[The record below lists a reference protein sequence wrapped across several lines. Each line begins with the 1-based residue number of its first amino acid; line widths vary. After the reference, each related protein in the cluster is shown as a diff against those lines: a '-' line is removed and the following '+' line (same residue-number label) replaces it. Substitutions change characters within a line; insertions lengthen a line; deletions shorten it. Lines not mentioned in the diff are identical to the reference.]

1 MLILLPP
8 SENKRAPRR
17 GPRLSI
23 SDRPTALQEPTRHV
37 LDALT
42 RLCSDSPDDAARVL
56 GLSAGQRDLLW
67 LNAELATAPCAPA
80 WRVYSGVLFDALDVG
95 SMSPGA
101 KRRALASVWVASALF
116 GVVQLAESIPAHRLS
131 AGTTLPGVP
140 RLTSLWRQP
149 VDRTLREH
157 LGRDEMLLDLRSSSY
172 VALWPIPPDL
182 RERAVVAKVWQRRSD
197 GSRSAVSHA
206 NKATKGRIAADLLR
220 SRRSFTSPSQVSAA
234 LRQRDWDVELIPPV
248 GTSAWRVDI
257 TID

>member
-23 SDRPTALQEPTRHV
+23 GDRPTALQEPTRQV
-37 LDALT
+37 LDALM
-42 RLCSDSPDDAARVL
+42 RLCSDSPGEATRML
-56 GLSAGQRDLLW
+56 GLSPTQGDLLE
-67 LNAELATAPCAPA
+67 LNAELASAPCAPA

-95 SMSPGA
+95 SLSAGA

-234 LRQRDWDVELIPPV
+234 LRQRDWDVQLIPPV